1 MLLVA
6 ATPIGNL
13 DDHSPRL
20 VRALQDADL
29 IVAEDTR
36 TTGQLMRLL
45 GATSHAPVMALH
57 EHNETD
63 VTEKVLGHAARGVVV
78 LVSDAGMP
86 GLSDPG
92 FPVVRAAHA
101 KGIPVSVVPG
111 PSAITAALAVSGM
124 PTDRFCFEGFIPKKA
139 REEFFRQRAGERRTL
154 VFFES
159 PHRLHQS
166 LRQMA
171 EVFGADREA
180 TVCRELTKKF
190 EQVSSGTLASMA
202 EQFSGDVKG
211 EITLVVHGA
220 TGEEVSFH
228 EAVEDVRER
237 VAAGEKPAEAAK
249 AISQVTGHSKRDLY
263 RALLEPDA

>member
-1 MLLVA
+1 MLVVA

-20 VRALQDADL
+20 IEALHDADL

-45 GATSHAPVMALH
+45 DAGSRAQIMALH
-57 EHNETD
+57 EHNEND
-63 VTEKVLGHAARGVVV
+63 VIEKVLSHAARGLVV

-92 FPVVRAAHA
+92 FPLVRAAHA
-101 KGIPVSVVPG
+101 KGIQVSVVPG

-124 PTDRFCFEGFIPKKA
+124 PTDRFCFEGFIPKKS
-139 REEFFRQRAGERRTL
+139 REDFFRQRAGERRTL

-166 LRQMA
+166 LVQMA
-171 EVFGADREA
+171 EQFGPDRQA
-180 TVCRELTKKF
+180 TVCRELSKKF
-190 EQVSSGTLASMA
+190 EQVSTGTLASLA
-202 EQFSGDVKG
+202 DQFSGDVKG

-220 TGEEVSFH
+220 TGEEVSFDA
-228 EAVEDVRER
+228 AVKDVRER

>member
-20 VRALQDADL
+20 IEALRSADL

-45 GATSHAPVMALH
+45 GVDTRAVILALH
-57 EHNETD
+57 EHNELD
-63 VTEKVLGHAARGVVV
+63 VTEKVLSEAARGQVV

-92 FPVVRAAHA
+92 FPIVRAAHA
-101 KGIPVSVVPG
+101 KAIPVSVLPG
-111 PSAITAALAVSGM
+111 QSAITAALAVSGM
-124 PTDRFCFEGFIPKKA
+124 PTDRFCFEGFIPKKG
-139 REEFFRQRAGERRTL
+139 RDEFFRQRAGERRTL

-166 LRQMA
+166 LLDMA
-171 EVFGADREA
+171 SVFGGDREA
-180 TVCRELTKKF
+180 TVCRELSKKF
-190 EQVSSGTLASMA
+190 EQVSSGTLDELA
-202 EQFSGDVKG
+202 ELFSGDVKG
-211 EITLVVHGA
+211 EVTLVVHGA
-220 TGEEVSFH
+220 SGEEVSFDQ
-228 EAVEDVRER
+228 AVDDLRER
-237 VAAGEKPAEAAK
+237 VTAGEKPAEAAK
-249 AISQVTGHSKRDLY
+249 AISQLTGHSKRDLY
-263 RALLEPDA
+263 RAVLQPDA